1 MIRQRVMV
9 FTHIKM
15 ELNIKDLGRM
25 TNSMEQE
32 KRHGQMELHMRGI
45 MCLVKSMEEVHLY
58 GQMDLFIMANFNII
72 ILRELVNINGLMVDL
87 ITVIGKIIKCMDRVY
102 SFGLMEEDMKENI
115 LKTKRQAMESFTG
128 LMEENMQ
135 VNGDQESNMEEA
147 HLQQLMDNK
156 GRESGTMANELDGQM
171 SEEENKANL
180 KHKRN
185 LKIFVNNDLI
195 ILNYLEQVL
204 IHPIFSI

>member
-1 MIRQRVMV
+1 
-9 FTHIKM
+9 
-15 ELNIKDLGRM
+15 
-25 TNSMEQE
+25 
-32 KRHGQMELHMRGI
+32 MRGI

-128 LMEENMQ
+128 LMEENM
-135 VNGDQESNMEEA
+135 
-147 HLQQLMDNK
+147 
-156 GRESGTMANELDGQM
+156 
-171 SEEENKANL
+171 
-180 KHKRN
+180 
-185 LKIFVNNDLI
+185 
-195 ILNYLEQVL
+195 
-204 IHPIFSI
+204 